1 MSDID
6 PEKLEEAIKAA
17 LDRAAYGTQS
27 NAPYASGPNAQQ
39 HLMLA
44 CAAGAH
50 LATLPRY
57 KEVEVESWVIVDS
70 KGAIGAFLYN
80 TQSQALCSGH
90 MRVDHSVVRLTGTAK
105 VKVAP

>member
-17 LDRAAYGTQS
+17 LDRAAYDTQA

-50 LATLPRY
+50 LATLPRW
-57 KEVEVESWVIVDS
+57 KEVERECFEVVDQAGGRHGFYPSHAAAESIA
-70 KGAIGAFLYN
+70 GLGPCRFI
-80 TQSQALCSGH
+80 
-90 MRVDHSVVRLTGTAK
+90 VRLTGTAK
-105 VKVAP
+105 VRA